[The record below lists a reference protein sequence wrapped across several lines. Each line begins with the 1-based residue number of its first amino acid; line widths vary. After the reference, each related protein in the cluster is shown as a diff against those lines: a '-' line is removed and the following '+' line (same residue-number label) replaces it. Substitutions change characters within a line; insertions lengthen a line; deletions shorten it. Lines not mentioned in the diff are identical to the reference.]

1 MDIDDDD
8 FLPDLGT
15 SDTENR
21 TTTEPEKTPEHGISI
36 PEEIPELDITPEHYS
51 PLPEEIPVPEEIPE
65 LDITPEHYSPLPE
78 EIPVPEDSPEPDDIT
93 PGDTSPQRYLLT

>member
-8 FLPDLGT
+8 FLPDLVT

-21 TTTEPEKTPEHGISI
+21 TTTEPEKTPEHDISI
-36 PEEIPELDITPEHYS
+36 PEEIPKLDITPEHYS
-51 PLPEEIPVPEEIPE
+51 PPPEEIPA
-65 LDITPEHYSPLPE
+65 
-78 EIPVPEDSPEPDDIT
+78 PEDSPEPDNIT